1 MMLTRS
7 KPRSTGEQAHGPEGA
22 AYERDFYGWAIEQ
35 AVLIREGRFGE
46 LDSVNLAEEIESLA
60 RHEFRSFV
68 SFLRLVILH
77 LLKWDHQP
85 SRRARGWAIS
95 IALHRDHART
105 SLDENPSFRPRLD
118 EALDRAYRQ
127 ARLQAARETK
137 LPIGTFPEPRPY
149 GLEDVLDRP
158 IPIDD

>member
-1 MMLTRS
+1 MLTRS
-7 KPRSTGEQAHGPEGA
+7 KPHPRGEPARAPERA
-22 AYERDFYGWAIEQ
+22 SYERDFYGWALEQ
-35 AVLIREGRFGE
+35 AAFIRGARFE
-46 LDSVNLAEEIESLA
+46 DVDCENVAEEIESLA

-68 SFLRLVILH
+68 SFLRLILIH
-77 LLKWDHQP
+77 ILKWDHQAN
-85 SRRARGWAIS
+85 RRTRGWAIS
-95 IALHRDHART
+95 IALHRDHAVT

-137 LPIGTFPEPRPY
+137 LPISTFPERRPY
-149 GLEDVLDRP
+149 SLEDVLQRP